1 MIMSG
6 CAAFAQV
13 VGPTRIEAEL
23 LPQWWEQVKIMD
35 DAASSFPG
43 KKEREDPGNH
53 SSKYAFSIT
62 SMVFCWSLKR
72 IKLLLHKLLYG
83 SQVRHIGRELSSF
96 TRHRFLSIP
105 KLGAPINEYL
115 NFVFLDWSQVRGK
128 KTSCRRSLW
137 RISALF
143 TGVYRWDVLWDFVQL
158 VIAKLLST
166 PFSITRCD
174 VKLLNGAVVN
184 LVKTKFTHF
193 VVGKSSLYKS
203 YLH

>member
-62 SMVFCWSLKR
+62 SPMVFCWFLKR

-105 KLGAPINEYL
+105 NLGAPINEYL

-128 KTSCRRSLW
+128 KASCRRSLW
-137 RISALF
+137 RISAVF
-143 TGVYRWDVLWDFVQL
+143 TGVYRRDVLWDFVQL
-158 VIAKLLST
+158 VIAKLLPT
-166 PFSITRCD
+166 QVSITRCD

-193 VVGKSSLYKS
+193 VVGKSYLYQS
-203 YLH
+203 